1 MFLCIEPFPP
11 PTDFQLMEANHTH
24 LSFNWTQVSLNC
36 QSLQYIVAS
45 NCGECP
51 STTDNKVT
59 CTGNYTQLI
68 NTDSQCSFTVQT
80 VVCNDSIVGDI
91 STAINV
97 TMTELGIRSTS
108 NRSST
113 LDTMCTQGLYISI
126 IVMVIFCSHSKIK
139 FCALYIIP
147 PNDNILFFI

>member
-11 PTDFQLMEANHTH
+11 LTDFQLMEANHTH

-36 QSLQYIVAS
+36 PSLQYIVAS
-45 NCGECP
+45 NCGNCP
-51 STTDNKVT
+51 STTNNKVT

-68 NTDSQCSFTVQT
+68 NTDCQCSFTVQT

-97 TMTELGIRSTS
+97 TKSETCTGTVITACRYNKNAWMFRLFTSLILEDSNSTMAEVGML
-108 NRSST
+108 NN
-113 LDTMCTQGLYISI
+113 Y
-126 IVMVIFCSHSKIK
+126 
-139 FCALYIIP
+139 
-147 PNDNILFFI
+147 